1 MSFLRH
7 LATLFIASGLI
18 VALPALAVAQEV
30 TPDEQVEEA
39 PATRGSTLGATLA
52 AELLE
57 QLASEEGE
65 MTASITDITERLE
78 TLGENI
84 ENAEAIFDEMTAAI
98 ERQAALGDPR
108 GSFVQEI
115 EALIEQAR
123 ALEIEARELDDAEVV
138 REMQGVVSS
147 LEVVR
152 SDVVAL
158 HADSF
163 RALREIRAQR
173 GSFVL
178 RIRAGMLVEAVAV
191 AEEGVSRMRDFN
203 TRINEI
209 RSSMASDPDTEIA
222 E

>member
-1 MSFLRH
+1 MSIIRH
-7 LATLFIASGLI
+7 LKTFFIASGLI
-18 VALPALAVAQEV
+18 IAWPVIAAAQEA
-30 TPDEQVEEA
+30 TQAAQAEA
-39 PATRGSTLGATLA
+39 PQMRTSALGATLA
-52 AELLE
+52 ADLLE

-65 MTASITDITERLE
+65 MSETIAGITGRLA

-115 EALIEQAR
+115 EGLIEQAR
-123 ALEIEARELDDAEVV
+123 ALEIEARELGDAEVV
-138 REMQGVVSS
+138 GEMQGVVTS

-178 RIRAGMLVEAVAV
+178 RIRAGMLREAVAV

-203 TRINEI
+203 MRINEI
-209 RSSMASDPDTEIA
+209 RESITPDSA
-222 E
+222 EELAE